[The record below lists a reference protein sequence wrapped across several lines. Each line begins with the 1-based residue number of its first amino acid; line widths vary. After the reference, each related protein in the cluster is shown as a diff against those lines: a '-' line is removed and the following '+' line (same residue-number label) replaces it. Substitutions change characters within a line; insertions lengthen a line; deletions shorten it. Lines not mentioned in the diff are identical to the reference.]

1 MTRRTARLVLAIPL
15 LVAMA
20 TAFSNPAA
28 ADDIGD
34 DEIVVAGLKRSALA
48 DRCKVTFL
56 AKSDG
61 DWKGSRVWVTE
72 SGRGLYVLSSRS
84 AWYER
89 AKADRD
95 VILRLGDD
103 DYAVAARAEED
114 DAQRDAV
121 DQALK
126 DKCGFFWYGF
136 RSLFTFWRTNHVMR
150 IVPRPRGH

>member
-1 MTRRTARLVLAIPL
+1 MRRLVLFALALPL
-15 LVAMA
+15 LVAVA
-20 TAFSNPAA
+20 TAVPSAA
-28 ADDIGD
+28 RADDIGD

-48 DRCKVTFL
+48 SRCKVKLL

-61 DWKGSRVWVTE
+61 DWKGSSVWVTE
-72 SGRGLYVLSSRS
+72 SGRGLYVLSSKS
-84 AWYER
+84 GWYKR

-103 DYAVAARAEED
+103 DYPVAARAEED
-114 DAQRDAV
+114 DAQRETV
-121 DQALK
+121 HQALK

-136 RSLFTFWRTNHVMR
+136 RNVFTFWRTNNVMR